1 MVSAV
6 GASSVSC
13 STPRDGQASAPAVRV
28 AQTTRQTTAALTI
41 TTADGDTV
49 SFSAAALASAT
60 YAKARVQSE
69 EDGQRTAVD
78 ATATTRS
85 LIRQTTI
92 AAEGDFD
99 AEELRDIQKL
109 LKGMRKVAR
118 QFFRGHVAVAGKK
131 AGRLDPGDS
140 PAGFTLFLRD
150 ERTSALALTG
160 TSEAPP
166 SV

>member
-6 GASSVSC
+6 GASNVPC
-13 STPRDGQASAPAVRV
+13 STPRDGQAPALAVRV

-60 YAKARVQSE
+60 YAKARFQSQE
-69 EDGQRTAVD
+69 GGQRTAAD
-78 ATATTRS
+78 ATATTWS
-85 LIRQTTI
+85 LIRRTTI

-99 AEELRDIQKL
+99 AGELRDIQKL
-109 LKGMRKVAR
+109 LKGMTKVAR
-118 QFFRGHVAVAGKK
+118 QFFRGHTTVAENK
-131 AGRLDPGDS
+131 AARLDPGDS
-140 PAGFTLFLRD
+140 LAGFTLSLRD
-150 ERTSALALTG
+150 ERTSAVALTS

-166 SV
+166 TV